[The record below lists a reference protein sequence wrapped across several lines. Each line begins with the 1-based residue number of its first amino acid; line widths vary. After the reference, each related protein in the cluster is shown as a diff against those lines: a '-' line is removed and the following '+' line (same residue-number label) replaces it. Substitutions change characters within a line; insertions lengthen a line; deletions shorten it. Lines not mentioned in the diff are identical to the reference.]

1 MEDQVVYCVCVKE
14 LGLSGTVAGFF
25 ERELFPPSLH
35 LSISLSLWIYFFS
48 SFTSG
53 WRLCWVEDG
62 DEGG

>member
-1 MEDQVVYCVCVKE
+1 VKE